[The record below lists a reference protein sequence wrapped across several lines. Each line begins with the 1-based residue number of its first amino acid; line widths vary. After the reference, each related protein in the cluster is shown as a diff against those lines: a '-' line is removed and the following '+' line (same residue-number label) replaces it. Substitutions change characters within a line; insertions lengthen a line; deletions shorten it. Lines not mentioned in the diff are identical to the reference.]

1 MSNCKDIGHGK
12 KTQLQKQC
20 VYSLFSFKHKLVC
33 KVLTTQLQKQCVY
46 SLFSFKHKL
55 VCKVLTTH

>member
-33 KVLTTQLQKQCVY
+33 KVLTT
-46 SLFSFKHKL
+46 H
-55 VCKVLTTH
+55 